1 MDSGT
6 VGLVTAGVGATG
18 ALVGTW
24 FTQWRAD
31 VRERERVAAEERR
44 ERSRAND
51 EADRARESRLFEH
64 RRTIYAEVVRLYH
77 FWIEA
82 SGEIELGLLPEP
94 EEDAWRPLM
103 LSVSEVDL
111 YGSQEAGQ
119 AARRLVAALRALV
132 DGLNGTYREAHNAC
146 SDFIDAARVDLG
158 APLRI
163 FPGGTREL
171 TREPTAAPSGT
182 DQTRS
187 EGSD

>member
-1 MDSGT
+1 MTGT
-6 VGLVTAGVGATG
+6 
-18 ALVGTW
+18 LVGTW

-64 RRTIYAEVVRLYH
+64 RRTIYAEVIRLYH
-77 FWIEA
+77 FWIDA
-82 SGEIELGLLPEP
+82 SGEIELGLWPEP

-119 AARRLVAALRALV
+119 AARRLVAALRALI
-132 DGLNGTYREAHNAC
+132 DGPAGTYQEARDAC
-146 SDFIDAARVDLG
+146 AAFIDAARFDLG
-158 APLRI
+158 APPRI

-171 TREPTAAPSGT
+171 TREPTAGPAVT

-187 EGSD
+187 EGN